1 MICGV
6 VGRCTS
12 TSKQCPLAQFSDT
25 ELLAHFVRRI
35 PIVLNLAI
43 PFLSLQ
49 PRNHRSRINLYRTLV
64 RLLLPSLFFC
74 FWPQAA
80 NAEHLCAERYNEYM
94 VREVYDQTGNIVE
107 YWCEWGSEG
116 DAGAAAMRYFS
127 PEEWKAFAEHENKV
141 EARNS
146 RERMLAGQRY
156 RRLQQGLWF
165 MPGEVPFAG
174 WASGSASASKRAGDT
189 PRLSKDCTISYW
201 TPLGAV
207 FLSTVG
213 GRNANAVIS
222 YMGHSIPAPKRSQS
236 RKFSLT

>member
-1 MICGV
+1 
-6 VGRCTS
+6 
-12 TSKQCPLAQFSDT
+12 
-25 ELLAHFVRRI
+25 
-35 PIVLNLAI
+35 
-43 PFLSLQ
+43 
-49 PRNHRSRINLYRTLV
+49 
-64 RLLLPSLFFC
+64 
-74 FWPQAA
+74 
-80 NAEHLCAERYNEYM
+80 
-94 VREVYDQTGNIVE
+94 
-107 YWCEWGSEG
+107 
-116 DAGAAAMRYFS
+116 MRYFS

-236 RKFSLT
+236 RKFSLTQSGKTQTVTAIISRVGLGRKKIGMVTFAVRSGDILVGAIADVQDYSLADKGKTIFSGQWHDGLRARDALARCLAQI